1 MTAKKATV
9 KSLQQEIVFITEE
22 LNEVKSELKE
32 VKENKEG
39 QGNEKVLV
47 EENGPNEISVN
58 KCSYCQKI
66 DLKQYLKT
74 VHPREIKYRFCDN
87 TFSQNLIDR

>member
-22 LNEVKSELKE
+22 LNEAKRELLEVKSELKE

-39 QGNEKVLV
+39 QGNEKVFV
-47 EENGPNEISVN
+47 EENGPNEISVH
-58 KCSYCQKI
+58 KCSYCQKKLFK
-66 DLKQYLKT
+66 DRFKT
-74 VHPREIKYRFCDN
+74 IFGNC
-87 TFSQNLIDR
+87 TS